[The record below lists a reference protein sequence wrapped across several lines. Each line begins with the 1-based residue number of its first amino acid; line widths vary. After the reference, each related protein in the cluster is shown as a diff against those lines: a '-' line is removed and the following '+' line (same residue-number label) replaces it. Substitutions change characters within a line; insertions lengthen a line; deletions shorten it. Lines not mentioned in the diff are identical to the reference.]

1 MGKDLHG
8 EQKVGVSLVLS
19 KLIAMHHTSPD
30 TGQLDAIPSPS
41 PLPSPASG
49 AAASAPV
56 TGEYVH
62 QLPGESGFRE
72 GLRVAGVLCLGFV
85 VMGMGLGVLVASVGL
100 PWWVAPALSA
110 IVFAGSVEFLL
121 VGLIAS
127 SAPLALVAS
136 TTLLMNARHLV
147 YGISYPLQNVKG
159 NLAKALA
166 VYMLCDEAYAL
177 NTAPGSQNFR
187 SSRIMTVSVVLWLSW
202 WGGSTLGVI
211 LGATFLSHLE
221 GVDFVM
227 TGMFLV
233 LSIDA
238 YRAVKDRITASLAVA
253 ASLTAIV
260 LAPHS
265 MLLVSLLTLV
275 VLLIIRHLATQR
287 ATTPAKEAPR
297 A

>member
-1 MGKDLHG
+1 MPLFFPTLSPMHQPKP
-8 EQKVGVSLVLS
+8 SL
-19 KLIAMHHTSPD
+19 
-30 TGQLDAIPSPS
+30 
-41 PLPSPASG
+41 SPASPAPSVG
-49 AAASAPV
+49 SRPDAAPAAGPAAPIE
-56 TGEYVH
+56 GGH
-62 QLPGESGFRE
+62 QAQFPGESGFRE
-72 GLRVAGVLCLGFV
+72 GLRVAGVLCVGFI
-85 VMGMGLGVLVASVGL
+85 VMGMGLGVLVSSVGL

-121 VGLIAS
+121 VGMIAA
-127 SAPLALVAS
+127 SAPLTLIAS

-187 SSRIMTVSVVLWLSW
+187 SSRIMTVSVLLWVSW
-202 WGGSTLGVI
+202 WGGSTLGAIV
-211 LGATFLSHLE
+211 GTAFLSHLE

-233 LSIDA
+233 LSINA
-238 YRAVKDRITASLAVA
+238 YRAVKDRVTASLAVA

-275 VLLIIRHLATQR
+275 ALLIIRHLTTGRTQ
-287 ATTPAKEAPR
+287 APAQEVPHA
-297 A
+297 

>member
-30 TGQLDAIPSPS
+30 TGQLAAAPTPSS
-41 PLPSPASG
+41 LPDPASG
-49 AAASAPV
+49 VAASAPV
-56 TGEYVH
+56 TGEHAH

-211 LGATFLSHLE
+211 LGATFLSNLE

-227 TGMFLV
+227 TGMFIV
-233 LSIDA
+233 LSMDA
-238 YRAVKDRITASLAVA
+238 YRAVKDRVTASLAVI
-253 ASLTAIV
+253 ASLTAII

-275 VLLIIRHLATQR
+275 ALLVIRHLTTQR
-287 ATTPAKEAPR
+287 QGVSRQEAPH

>member
-1 MGKDLHG
+1 M
-8 EQKVGVSLVLS
+8 QVSSQRLLPPP
-19 KLIAMHHTSPD
+19 AN
-30 TGQLDAIPSPS
+30 
-41 PLPSPASG
+41 LPSPASG
-49 AAASAPV
+49 ATASAPI
-56 TGEYVH
+56 TGEH
-62 QLPGESGFRE
+62 ISQLPGESGFKE
-72 GLRVAGVLCLGFV
+72 GLRVAGVLCIGFV

-121 VGLIAS
+121 VGMIAAA
-127 SAPLALVAS
+127 APLSLIAS

-275 VLLIIRHLATQR
+275 VLLMIRHLAAQR
-287 ATTPAKEAPR
+287 ATTPAKEAPH

>member
-1 MGKDLHG
+1 
-8 EQKVGVSLVLS
+8 
-19 KLIAMHHTSPD
+19 MHHTSPD

>member
-1 MGKDLHG
+1 M
-8 EQKVGVSLVLS
+8 
-19 KLIAMHHTSPD
+19 AMHHTSPD
-30 TGQLDAIPSPS
+30 TGQLSAPSTPAN
-41 PLPSPASG
+41 LPGPASG
-49 AAASAPV
+49 ATASAPI
-56 TGEYVH
+56 TGEH
-62 QLPGESGFRE
+62 ISQLPGESGFKE
-72 GLRVAGVLCLGFV
+72 GLRVAGVLCIGFV

-121 VGLIAS
+121 VGMIAAA
-127 SAPLALVAS
+127 APLSLVAS

-275 VLLIIRHLATQR
+275 ALLVIRHLTTQR
-287 ATTPAKEAPR
+287 QGVSPQEAPH

>member
-1 MGKDLHG
+1 
-8 EQKVGVSLVLS
+8 
-19 KLIAMHHTSPD
+19 MHHTSPD
-30 TGQLDAIPSPS
+30 TGQLDAVTSPS

-56 TGEYVH
+56 TGEHVR

-72 GLRVAGVLCLGFV
+72 GLRVAGVLCVGFV

-187 SSRIMTVSVVLWLSW
+187 SSRIMTVSVVLWTSW

-211 LGATFLSHLE
+211 LGATFLSNLE

-227 TGMFLV
+227 TGMFIV

-238 YRAVKDRITASLAVA
+238 YRAVKDRVTASLAVI

-260 LAPHS
+260 LTPHS

-275 VLLIIRHLATQR
+275 ALLIIRHLTTQR
-287 ATTPAKEAPR
+287 QGVSRQEAPY

>member
-1 MGKDLHG
+1 
-8 EQKVGVSLVLS
+8 
-19 KLIAMHHTSPD
+19 MHHTSPD
-30 TGQLDAIPSPS
+30 TGQLAAAPTPST
-41 PLPSPASG
+41 LPDPAAG
-49 AAASAPV
+49 VAASAPV

-211 LGATFLSHLE
+211 LGATFLSNLE

-227 TGMFLV
+227 TGMFIV

-238 YRAVKDRITASLAVA
+238 YRAVKDRVTASLAVI
-253 ASLTAIV
+253 ASLTASV

-275 VLLIIRHLATQR
+275 ALLVIRHLTTQR
-287 ATTPAKEAPR
+287 QGVSAQEAPH

>member
-1 MGKDLHG
+1 
-8 EQKVGVSLVLS
+8 
-19 KLIAMHHTSPD
+19 MHHTSPD
-30 TGQLDAIPSPS
+30 TGQLDAVPSPS
-41 PLPSPASG
+41 PLLSPASG

-72 GLRVAGVLCLGFV
+72 GLRVAGVLCVGFV

-211 LGATFLSHLE
+211 LGATFLSNLE

-227 TGMFLV
+227 TGMFIV
-233 LSIDA
+233 LSMDA
-238 YRAVKDRITASLAVA
+238 YRAVKDRVTASLAVI

-275 VLLIIRHLATQR
+275 ALLVIRHLTAQR
-287 ATTPAKEAPR
+287 QGVSRQEAPH

>member
-1 MGKDLHG
+1 
-8 EQKVGVSLVLS
+8 
-19 KLIAMHHTSPD
+19 
-30 TGQLDAIPSPS
+30 
-41 PLPSPASG
+41 
-49 AAASAPV
+49 
-56 TGEYVH
+56 
-62 QLPGESGFRE
+62 
-72 GLRVAGVLCLGFV
+72 
-85 VMGMGLGVLVASVGL
+85 
-100 PWWVAPALSA
+100 
-110 IVFAGSVEFLL
+110 
-121 VGLIAS
+121 
-127 SAPLALVAS
+127 
-136 TTLLMNARHLV
+136 
-147 YGISYPLQNVKG
+147 
-159 NLAKALA
+159 
-166 VYMLCDEAYAL
+166 MLCDEAYAL
-177 NTAPGSQNFR
+177 NTAPGAQNFR

-265 MLLVSLLTLV
+265 MLLVSLLALV
-275 VLLIIRHLATQR
+275 VLLIIRHLTTQR

>member
-1 MGKDLHG
+1 
-8 EQKVGVSLVLS
+8 
-19 KLIAMHHTSPD
+19 MHQPK
-30 TGQLDAIPSPS
+30 PSPS
-41 PLPSPASG
+41 SPVQAP
-49 AAASAPV
+49 ADPERPDTEAKNQASAGPIS
-56 TGEYVH
+56 GEH
-62 QLPGESGFRE
+62 PTQLPGESGFRE
-72 GLRVAGVLCLGFV
+72 GLRVSAVLCVGFV

-121 VGLIAS
+121 VGMIAS
-127 SAPLALVAS
+127 AAPLSLIAS

-159 NLAKALA
+159 NLAKVLA

-177 NTAPGSQNFR
+177 NTAPGSQSFR
-187 SSRIMTVSVVLWLSW
+187 SSRIMTVSVLLWVSW
-202 WGGSTLGVI
+202 WGGSTLGAI
-211 LGATFLSHLE
+211 LGATFLSHLQ

-238 YRAVKDRITASLAVA
+238 YRAVKDRITATLAIIS
-253 ASLTAIV
+253 SLTAII

-275 VLLIIRHLATQR
+275 VLLVIRHLVSQR
-287 ATTPAKEAPR
+287 TAQSSEAPL

>member
-1 MGKDLHG
+1 
-8 EQKVGVSLVLS
+8 
-19 KLIAMHHTSPD
+19 MHHTSPD
-30 TGQLDAIPSPS
+30 TGQLDAVPSPS
-41 PLPSPASG
+41 PLPIPASG
-49 AAASAPV
+49 ATASAPIA
-56 TGEYVH
+56 GEH
-62 QLPGESGFRE
+62 ISQLPGESGFKE
-72 GLRVAGVLCLGFV
+72 GLRVAGVLCIGFV

-211 LGATFLSHLE
+211 LGATFLSNLE

-227 TGMFLV
+227 TGMFIV

-238 YRAVKDRITASLAVA
+238 YRAVKDRITASLAVI

-265 MLLVSLLTLV
+265 ILLVSLLTLV
-275 VLLIIRHLATQR
+275 VLLMIRHLATQR